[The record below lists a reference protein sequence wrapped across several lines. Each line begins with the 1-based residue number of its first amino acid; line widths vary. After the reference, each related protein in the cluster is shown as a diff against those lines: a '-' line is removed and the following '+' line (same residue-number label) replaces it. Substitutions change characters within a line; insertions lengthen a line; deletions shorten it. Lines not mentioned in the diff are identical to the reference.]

1 MRTLAAYVADA
12 TGSALNLAD
21 AWWQRD
27 RRLVGRRRAASR
39 VRAGSPSKAGQ
50 NAAQMLENARQAYL
64 LWGIEPDLDCD
75 NPARAMEVLAEAE
88 TVIAIASFATDSLRQ
103 VADLILPLAP
113 LAEAEGSLVNFDGMT
128 QPFAAAGK
136 ALGEARP
143 GWKILRRLG
152 HELGLQGFEQ
162 VTLAEVQADLQKALQ
177 AQGVTPSAPDLG
189 QPVTENGL
197 YRIGEVAMYSVDAL
211 CRRSA
216 PLQETAQARSGCR
229 RAESGGCGT
238 SGRVRWR
245 PRFACGR
252 ASSRP
257 NLEASVDVR
266 VPVGGAWLRSATCAT
281 HALGHAVAPMA
292 VEPATVE
299 VA

>member
-1 MRTLAAYVADA
+1 
-12 TGSALNLAD
+12 
-21 AWWQRD
+21 
-27 RRLVGRRRAASR
+27 
-39 VRAGSPSKAGQ
+39 
-50 NAAQMLENARQAYL
+50 MLENARPAYL
-64 LWGIEPDLDCD
+64 LWNIEPDLDCD

-88 TVIAIASFATDSLRQ
+88 SVIAIASFATDSLRQ

-113 LAEAEGSLVNFDGMT
+113 LAEAEGSLVNFDGLT

-216 PLQETAQARSGCR
+216 PLQETAQAGNGVVALNPAD
-229 RAESGGCGT
+229 AERLGVSDG
-238 SGRVRWR
+238 SAVRVRQGELQ
-245 PRFACGR
+245 A
-252 ASSRP
+252 

-281 HALGHAVAPMA
+281 HALGNAIGPMA
-292 VEPATVE
+292 VEPANVE